1 MNTAPSLTQN
11 ITPYDAGAHVTA
23 AAWLGD
29 TAALALADGDVLLV
43 KDGASR
49 RVTAHAGGTVL
60 LAASD
65 GDAHR
70 HRRR

>member
-49 RVTAHAGGTVL
+49 RVTAHPGGTVL